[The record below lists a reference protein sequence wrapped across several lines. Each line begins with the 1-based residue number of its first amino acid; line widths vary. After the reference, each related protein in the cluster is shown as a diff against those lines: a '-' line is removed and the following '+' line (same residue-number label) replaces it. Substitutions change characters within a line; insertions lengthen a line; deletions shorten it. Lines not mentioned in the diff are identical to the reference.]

1 MIPTWKS
8 MGSKSKLQAKGT
20 ASGIYFCAHI
30 CTGPEIC
37 VGLL

>member
-20 ASGIYFCAHI
+20 ASGDLFLRSYLYR
-30 CTGPEIC
+30 T
-37 VGLL
+37 